1 MTRLA
6 LFTVATCVLTG
17 CCVGPV
23 YQEPELPIPQ
33 QWHGELPSDVSAE
46 IPTDGFTWWE
56 CLHDPVLNELMDYAS
71 RQNLDL
77 YIAATR
83 VLQARSEAKA
93 KKGDLYP
100 HIDASLNCGHL
111 YYSKDAL
118 VNGLLGTAIPRRCL
132 KNVKRNIDFF
142 EAGFDVDWELDFFG
156 FTAHEIA
163 AAKAR
168 QEAVEES
175 LCGVWV
181 TLSAEIAKNYI
192 ELRGFQQR
200 LEITQ
205 NIVAAHAEI
214 MVLTQELLE
223 RGVVNESDQARTQ
236 ADWSTLKADIPL
248 IHMNISRAM
257 HRIAI
262 LLGYPPGDLL
272 EYLSASA
279 PLPEIPGQTPIGMPS
294 ELLRRRPDIRKAE
307 RELAVATEKVGS
319 AIASLFPRFSLRGF
333 IGNISTGAG
342 SLFTPGSF
350 TWLAGPQMLV
360 PIFNS
365 RLILEEVEYNK
376 ITTQQAMYGYQKTV
390 LEALEEA
397 ENSIA
402 TYKYEQERFDHL
414 KQSFEHNQNALSFA
428 KDLHDRGLLDNFDV
442 VKIKKP
448 LLASQESMVQSQV
461 DLLLNYVTLYKALGG
476 SWKCAQEE
484 PFLPSEPQE
493 M

>member
-1 MTRLA
+1 MTRFA
-6 LFTVATCVLTG
+6 LFSLATCLFTS

-23 YQEPELPIPQ
+23 YQEPELCVPE
-33 QWHGELPSDVSAE
+33 QWHNQ
-46 IPTDGFTWWE
+46 PTEEMNTDSPCENFTWWE
-56 CLHDPVLNELMDYAS
+56 CLQDPVLNELMDYAAK
-71 RQNLDL
+71 QNIDL
-77 YIAATR
+77 HIAATR

-93 KKGDLYP
+93 KKSDLYP
-100 HIDASLNCGHL
+100 HIDASLNGGHL

-118 VNGLLGTAIPRRCL
+118 VNGLLGTAVPKRCL
-132 KNVKRNIDFF
+132 KKHVTRNVDFF

-168 QEAVEES
+168 QEALEES

-192 ELRGFQQR
+192 ELRGLQQR

-205 NIVAAHAEI
+205 NVVAAHAEI

-236 ADWSTLKADIPL
+236 ADWSALKADVPL
-248 IHMNISRAM
+248 MHMNIARTM

-262 LLGYPPGDLL
+262 LLGYPPGDLF

-279 PLPEIPGQTPIGMPS
+279 ALPSIPAEAPIGMPS

-307 RELAVATEKVGS
+307 RELAAATEKVGS

-333 IGNISTGAG
+333 IGDISTRAG

-376 ITTQQAMYGYQKTV
+376 ISTQQAMYTYQKTV
-390 LEALEEA
+390 LEALEET
-397 ENSIA
+397 ENAIA
-402 TYKYEQERFDHL
+402 TYKYEQERLDHL
-414 KQSFEHNQNALSFA
+414 KQSYEHNQNALSFA
-428 KDLHDRGLLDNFDV
+428 KDLHERGLLDNFEV

-448 LLASQESMVQSQV
+448 LLASENVMVQSQV
-461 DLLLNYVTLYKALGG
+461 DLLLNYVSLYKALGG
-476 SWKCAQEE
+476 SWKSSCNDLDTNNEDV
-484 PFLPSEPQE
+484 
-493 M
+493 